1 MTKNMTVQ
9 ELFTLREL
17 LQKWENEY
25 NDKAKYF
32 AEKLVKYSKE
42 AENADDEDIK
52 RCLFFYS
59 QSKEEAKKVR
69 YITGEVEFQIE
80 DETGEVIRK

>member
-1 MTKNMTVQ
+1 MTKNFTTQ

-17 LQKWENEY
+17 LQRWEDEY

-32 AEKLVKYSKE
+32 AEKLVAYSKD
-42 AENADDEDIK
+42 AETANDEDIK

-59 QSKEEAKKVR
+59 QCKEEAKKVR